1 MLADCDFGVIN
12 GNYAISA
19 GIDIKSALAVESSEG
34 LVAGQYGNVL
44 VVKDGNQDSPKIQA
58 LYKALTSPE
67 VKQYMEDTYKGAVVP
82 LF

>member
-1 MLADCDFGVIN
+1 M
-12 GNYAISA
+12 
-19 GIDIKSALAVESSEG
+19 
-34 LVAGQYGNVL
+34 AGQYGNVL

-67 VKQYMEDTYKGAVVP
+67 VKQYMGDTYQGAVVP